1 MENFKSEQIDMLVA
15 AVVETIKSID
25 GVNKNSTVGAGTRS
39 EYKGVKDQ
47 DVKQIVGKA
56 MANNDLCMIP
66 INIDEKREVYRWTE
80 GNYQKQQVIY
90 SIKAKYLLSHKSGQ
104 WIIVVGIGDGV
115 DSQDKAAGKAT
126 TYALKNAML
135 YTFAVPTGN
144 IDDTDTTHSD
154 EIENPKPESKPES
167 KPAKEFMNQAHVEYA
182 SYISK
187 LRNGEKNKAGK
198 RITAE
203 MICNAYEV
211 SPEAKKAFEEAEQE
225 FLTQNK

>member
-1 MENFKSEQIDMLVA
+1 MNMENFKSNEINELVT

-25 GVNKNSTVGAGTRS
+25 GVNKNSTVGEGTRS

-47 DVKQIVGKA
+47 DVKQTVGKA
-56 MANNDLCMIP
+56 MAANDLCMIP
-66 INIDEKREVYRWTE
+66 IDIEEKREVYRWQD

-104 WIIVVGIGDGV
+104 WIIVTGIGDGV

-144 IDDTDTTHSD
+144 IDDADTQHSENIDAPKQVKQTDKKKGGEFDVTH
-154 EIENPKPESKPES
+154 EGFNNAIEALE
-167 KPAKEFMNQAHVEYA
+167 
-182 SYISK
+182 
-187 LRNGEKNKAGK
+187 AGK
-198 RITAE
+198 STVEKIVAYYDVTPMALTA
-203 MICNAYEV
+203 I
-211 SPEAKKAFEEAEQE
+211 KAAELKFKSKQ
-225 FLTQNK
+225 K